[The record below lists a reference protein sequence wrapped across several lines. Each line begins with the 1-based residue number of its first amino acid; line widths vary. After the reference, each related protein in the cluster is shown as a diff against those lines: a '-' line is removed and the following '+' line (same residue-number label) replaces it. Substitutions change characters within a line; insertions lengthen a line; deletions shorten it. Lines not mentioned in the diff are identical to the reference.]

1 MKSSTFNF
9 WQSPFPQNA
18 FSERKIKNFVL
29 NFGPQHPAA
38 HGVLRLVLQLSGEL
52 IERADPHVGF
62 LHRGTEKLI
71 EKRTYLKAVP
81 YFDRLDYVSM
91 MTQEHAFCIAV
102 ESLLKTTSHTALY
115 VQIRVLFD
123 ELTRVLNHL
132 LALSCHSLDVG
143 NMSPVF
149 WAFEERERLMEFYE
163 RVSGARFHAA
173 FYRPNDLDW
182 TGLNHQFF
190 LDVALFA
197 RDCFKS
203 LTEIFAV
210 LTTNGIWKTRLV
222 GVGSVN
228 LNDAV
233 SYAASGPVIRSVGI
247 RKDVRFYKSETYA
260 SYWFLSLHSFLGKRG
275 DSYDRFLIRVREMYE
290 SVNIVFQVLS
300 NLTNNRLSS
309 NNISSKRVDFFS
321 FFDFL
326 YRSKKNSLNKKT
338 KYTSMESLIQHFKK
352 YSEGIKVP
360 KGFAYTAVE
369 APKGEFGVA
378 LLSDGTSKPY
388 RCKIRTPAYH
398 HMHVMPRMLQ
408 GHYLA
413 DLVTVLGSQDIVFG
427 DVDR

>member
-1 MKSSTFNF
+1 VRSTTFNF
-9 WQSPFPQNA
+9 WQPPFPQNA
-18 FSERKIKNFVL
+18 YSERKIKSFVL

-38 HGVLRLVLQLSGEL
+38 HGVLRLVVQLSGEL
-52 IERADPHVGF
+52 VERADPHVGF

-71 EKRTYLKAVP
+71 EKRTYLKSLP

-132 LALSCHSLDVG
+132 LALACHSLDVG
-143 NMSPVF
+143 NMAPMF

-163 RVSGARFHAA
+163 RVSGARMHAA

-210 LTTNGIWKTRLV
+210 LTTNNIWKTRLV
-222 GVGSVN
+222 GVGSLN
-228 LNDAV
+228 LNDAI
-233 SYAASGPVIRSVGI
+233 SYGISGPIVRSVGI
-247 RKDVRFYKSETYA
+247 RKDIRFYRSETYA
-260 SYWFLSLHSFLGKRG
+260 SYWFLSMQSFLGKRG

-290 SVNIVFQVLS
+290 SIHIVFQVLS
-300 NLTNNRLSS
+300 NLTNNHRLAS
-309 NNISSKRVDFFS
+309 NNKNSDVDFLS

-326 YRSKKNSLNKKT
+326 YKVKKNQLNKKT
-338 KYTSMESLIQHFKK
+338 KYTSMENLISHFKK
-352 YSEGIKVP
+352 YSEGVRVP
-360 KGFAYTAVE
+360 KGFTYNAVE

-378 LLSDGTSKPY
+378 LISDGTSKPY

-398 HMHVMPRMLQ
+398 HMHVFSRMAQ
-408 GHYLA
+408 GHYMA
-413 DLVTVLGSQDIVFG
+413 DIVTLIGTQDIVFG

>member
-1 MKSSTFNF
+1 MRSNTFNF
-9 WQSPFPQNA
+9 WQPPFALSSFN
-18 FSERKIKNFVL
+18 ERKVKSFTL

-38 HGVLRLVLQLSGEL
+38 HGVLRLVVQLSGEL
-52 IERADPHVGF
+52 VERMDPHVGF

-71 EKRTYLKAVP
+71 EKRTYLKSIP

-102 ESLLKTTSHTALY
+102 ESLLKTTSYTAIY

-123 ELTRVLNHL
+123 ELTRVMNHL

-143 NMSPVF
+143 NMSPLF

-163 RVSGARFHAA
+163 RVSGARMHAA
-173 FYRPNDLDW
+173 FYRPNDIDW

-190 LDVALFA
+190 LDVSLFA

-203 LTEIFAV
+203 LTEIYAV
-210 LTTNGIWKTRLV
+210 LTTNNIWKSRLV
-222 GVGSVN
+222 GVGSVTFKDS
-228 LNDAV
+228 L
-233 SYAASGPVIRSVGI
+233 SYGLSGPVIRSAGLKKDI
-247 RKDVRFYKSETYA
+247 RFLRSETYA
-260 SYWFLSLHSFLGKRG
+260 SYWFLSLNSFLGKRG

-290 SVNIVFQVLS
+290 SINIVFQVLS
-300 NLTNNRLSS
+300 NLTNTETSS
-309 NNISSKRVDFFS
+309 EKNLNKKHDFFS
-321 FFDFL
+321 FFNFL
-326 YRSKKNSLNKKT
+326 YKEKKNQLNKKT
-338 KYTSMESLIQHFKK
+338 RYNSMENLIKHFKK
-352 YSEGIKVP
+352 YSEGIKVD
-360 KGFAYTAVE
+360 KGFTYNCVE

-378 LLSDGTSKPY
+378 LISDGTSKPY

-398 HMHVMPRMLQ
+398 HMHVMTRMCQ
-408 GHYLA
+408 GHYMA

>member
-1 MKSSTFNF
+1 MKSSIFNF
-9 WQSPFPQNA
+9 WQPPFAQNSY
-18 FSERKIKNFVL
+18 SERKIKSFIL

-52 IERADPHVGF
+52 VERADPHVGF

-71 EKRTYLKAVP
+71 EKRTYLRSIP

-91 MTQEHAFCIAV
+91 MTQEHAFCLGV

-123 ELTRVLNHL
+123 ELTRIMNHL

-143 NMSPVF
+143 NMSPLF

-163 RVSGARFHAA
+163 RVSGARMHAA

-210 LTTNGIWKTRLV
+210 LTTNSIWKTRLV
-222 GVGSVN
+222 GVGSIN
-228 LNDAV
+228 INDAV
-233 SYAASGPVIRSVGI
+233 AYAVSGPTIRSTGI
-247 RKDVRFYKSETYA
+247 KKDMRFYKSETYA

-290 SVNIVFQVLS
+290 SVNIVFQILS
-300 NLTNNRLSS
+300 NLTNNKTYQ
-309 NNISSKRVDFFS
+309 NTHQKIDTFS

-326 YRSKKNSLNKKT
+326 HQIKKSQLNKST
-338 KYTSMESLIQHFKK
+338 KYTSMEGLIQHFKH

-360 KGFAYTAVE
+360 KGFTYNAVE
-369 APKGEFGVA
+369 APKGEFGVS
-378 LLSDGTSKPY
+378 LISDGTSKPY
-388 RCKIRTPAYH
+388 RCKIRTPAFH
-398 HMHVMPRMLQ
+398 HMHILPRMAQ

-413 DLVTVLGSQDIVFG
+413 DLVTVIGSQDIVFG